1 MESEINK
8 RPRGRV
14 FLIIILS
21 LILLFVIYYSV
32 MCMMSPGRKLEVLRA
47 EYAAKSSEKNT
58 LDKQI
63 LKDSNYLKLMK
74 EKAFLQSRIA
84 MAESDSGYLTIN
96 MADSSANL
104 EICGVVVHK
113 AKMSSLKISKIL
125 SETNENAVLSLLSKP
140 FTISGSTATIMKE
153 PVIVQMAPKD
163 TSEYKPDAMPDTT
176 ITQAT
181 NYILDTNQGVRIYVY
196 QEETD
201 KINERIAQ
209 IKFDLDD
216 KLNDTWN
223 SLKSVAAF
231 KVPEYKLF
239 IKIRLPR
246 ADAKIFYRAIPKNG
260 QIALFN

>member
-1 MESEINK
+1 MESENK
-8 RPRGRV
+8 KTPRGRV
-14 FLIIILS
+14 TLIVFLS
-21 LILLFVIYYSV
+21 FILLFVIYYSV
-32 MCMMSPGRKLEVLRA
+32 MCMMSPGKKLAVLRS
-47 EYAAKSSEKNT
+47 EYSAKSTEKSNI
-58 LDKQI
+58 DKQI
-63 LKDSNYLKLMK
+63 LKDSGYLKLLK

-84 MAESDSGYLTIN
+84 MAESDSGYITIN

-163 TSEYKPDAMPDTT
+163 TSEYKPDVMPDTT
-176 ITQAT
+176 LTQAT
-181 NYILDTNQGVRIYVY
+181 NYILDTNQGVKIYVY
-196 QEETD
+196 QEEKD
-201 KINERIAQ
+201 KFNERIAQ
-209 IKFDLDD
+209 LKFDLDD
-216 KLNDTWN
+216 KLQDTWS
-223 SLKSVAAF
+223 SLKSVASF
-231 KVPEYKLF
+231 KVPEYHLF

>member
-1 MESEINK
+1 MESEIK
-8 RPRGRV
+8 KEPHRRVTLIV
-14 FLIIILS
+14 FLSI
-21 LILLFVIYYSV
+21 ILLFVVYYTV
-32 MCMMSPGRKLEVLRA
+32 MCMMSPAKKLAVLRT
-47 EYAAKSSEKNT
+47 EYAAKSNEKSNI
-58 LDKQI
+58 DKQI
-63 LKDSNYLKLMK
+63 LKDSGYLKLMK

-84 MAESDSGYLTIN
+84 MAESDSGYITIN

-125 SETNENAVLSLLSKP
+125 SETNENAILSLLSKP

-163 TSEYKPDAMPDTT
+163 TSEYKPDVMPDTT
-176 ITQAT
+176 LTQAT
-181 NYILDTNQGVRIYVY
+181 NYILETNQGVKIYVY
-196 QEETD
+196 QEEKD
-201 KINERIAQ
+201 KMNERITQ
-209 IKFDLDD
+209 LKFDLDD
-216 KLNDTWN
+216 KLKDTWS

-231 KVPEYKLF
+231 KVPEYNLF

-260 QIALFN
+260 QIALIN